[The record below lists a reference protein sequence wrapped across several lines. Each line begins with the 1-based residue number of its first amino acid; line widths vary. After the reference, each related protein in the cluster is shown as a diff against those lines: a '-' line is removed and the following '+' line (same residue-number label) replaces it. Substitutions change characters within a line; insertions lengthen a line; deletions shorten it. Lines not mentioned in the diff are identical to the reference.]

1 MEWHCYA
8 LCHISSRAARAI
20 WYNRTMNARSGYT
33 LVELLIFLAISA
45 VVVVAFT
52 GILVVTVQIQG
63 RQSSAA
69 TVQQESTALLQ
80 QIQYYVQNAALVD
93 IPTDTPTSTLVLRMG
108 SSTEDPTTITLAT
121 STGIVYIQQGSGA
134 PQPLT
139 SGRVAI
145 ANLTFIRHANPPA
158 HDNVEVTFTANATTN
173 NVANAFA
180 QAFRTSVTQVSA
192 ASFDSNIVPSSTNT
206 YSLGTAGAIWNN
218 INGVIYFNG
227 ANVGIGTAAPLAPL
241 EVQGSDLFVYNPSGA
256 SYVTLRDSTG
266 MCWQIGV
273 GSRGITTASTSCST
287 P

>member
-1 MEWHCYA
+1 
-8 LCHISSRAARAI
+8 
-20 WYNRTMNARSGYT
+20 MNDRSGYT

-80 QIQYYVQNAALVD
+80 QVQYYVQNAALVD
-93 IPTDTPTSTLVLRMG
+93 IPVDTPTSTLVLRMS
-108 SSTEDPTTITLAT
+108 SSTQDPTTITLAT
-121 STGIVYIQQGSGA
+121 STGIVYIQEGSNA

-145 ANLTFIRHANPPA
+145 ANLTFVRHANPPA
-158 HDNVEVTFTANATTN
+158 HDSVEVTFTANATTN
-173 NVANAFA
+173 NIANAFA
-180 QAFRTSVTQVSA
+180 QAFRTTVTQVSA

-206 YSLGTAGAIWNN
+206 YSLGTTGAVWNN

-227 ANVGIGTAAPLAPL
+227 SNVGIGTASALAPL

-256 SYVTLRDSTG
+256 SYITLRDASG
-266 MCWQIGV
+266 NCWEIGV
-273 GSRGITTASTSCST
+273 GSRGLTTATTSCST

>member
-1 MEWHCYA
+1 
-8 LCHISSRAARAI
+8 
-20 WYNRTMNARSGYT
+20 MNARSGYT

-121 STGIVYIQQGSGA
+121 STGIVYIQQGNGA

-256 SYVTLRDSTG
+256 SHVTLRDPSG
-266 MCWQIGV
+266 GCWELSVNASGTL
-273 GSRGITTASTSCST
+273 GTASVSCST